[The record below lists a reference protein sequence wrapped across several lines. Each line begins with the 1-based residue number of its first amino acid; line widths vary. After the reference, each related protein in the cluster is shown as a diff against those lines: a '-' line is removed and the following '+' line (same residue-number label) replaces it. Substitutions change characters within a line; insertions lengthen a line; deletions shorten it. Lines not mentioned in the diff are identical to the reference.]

1 LFGISLVV
9 MQLAPH
15 TSNAPARLSANQ
27 LAARSTVDDET
38 TGMLDVIRH
47 LQAAAQAMAPM

>member
-9 MQLAPH
+9 MQPAPH

-27 LAARSTVDDET
+27 FAARSTVDDET
-38 TGMLDVIRH
+38 TGTLDVIRH
-47 LQAAAQAMAPM
+47 VQAAAQAIASM